1 MAPYDF
7 EHGLINASFGE
18 HDEPLVLELTC
29 FQLPF
34 RGHWGVKKPAGRSCV
49 LFCDNKI
56 AIEDWT
62 LESNT
67 SRRKQFPGR
76 TRLHTARYE

>member
-56 AIEDWT
+56 AIEDCDT
-62 LESNT
+62 GKQYVSEEAI
-67 SRRKQFPGR
+67 SR
-76 TRLHTARYE
+76 